1 MNRAFAAC
9 LVAVSLV
16 VAVGCGDDD
25 DESSDQPETTASS
38 SSPAQ
43 TCVDSWNAEANGG
56 HQTSLAGIISAV
68 GLAPDEWRVGT
79 WPGPEQT
86 VPVWSP
92 EIAFADSTDKDTV
105 PTDSCLI
112 SAPESHEGD
121 VSFFE
126 AEGGKWQ
133 LVKSNSTPRS
143 KFPAEARKR
152 IADAETATADALGKL
167 TLN

>member
-1 MNRAFAAC
+1 MRKAFAVC
-9 LVAVSLV
+9 LLAVSLV

-25 DESSDQPETTASS
+25 DESSSS
-38 SSPAQ
+38 AAQ
-43 TCVDSWNAEANGG
+43 TCVDSWNAEANAG

-68 GLAPDEWRVGT
+68 GIAPDEWRVGT